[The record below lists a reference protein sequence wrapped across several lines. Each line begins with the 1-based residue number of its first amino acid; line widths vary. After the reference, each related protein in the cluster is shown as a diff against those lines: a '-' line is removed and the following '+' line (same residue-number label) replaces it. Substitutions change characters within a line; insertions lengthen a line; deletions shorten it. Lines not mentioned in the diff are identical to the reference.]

1 MMNRRVKHKARA
13 LTDGASM
20 DRELEAEVRFH
31 IDMETQKNI
40 RAGIPPDEARRL
52 ALRSFGPMEKHKAEA
67 RDARGVSW
75 LEELAADLRYGTR
88 TLRKNP
94 GFAALAI
101 LTLGLGIGAN
111 TAIFSVIN
119 GVLLKPL
126 PYLNGDRLLL
136 VQQSAPRVNQQN
148 FGVSIKELYDYRE
161 QLASFE
167 GLVEFHQMSF
177 DLLKRGEPDRV
188 ATGVVSPNFFD
199 VLGIRP
205 ALGRTFVPTDDDHGA
220 EAVLVLGHS
229 YWQTK
234 FGADPAIIGQV
245 FEMND
250 RPHRVVGVLPPVPHY
265 PNEVDVYMPTEAC
278 PFRAAAEQNIE
289 RNRRAFSGLQVFGL
303 LKPGASADTAATEV
317 ATVAQRWQQD
327 FPQIYRPALG
337 FQARTANVLEQ
348 LTSGAR
354 EMLLILLGTTG
365 LVLLLAC
372 ANVANLTL
380 ARMLRRDRELAMR
393 TALGAGRWRLIRQL
407 LTESTV
413 VSLAGG
419 LVGVAF
425 AWATIDMLT
434 TFVGRFTA
442 RTGEIDLDPG
452 VLAFTLVVSMLTGLV
467 FGTFPAVAA
476 RVDLVN
482 ALKSGGKGTSNAGS
496 GRKLQ
501 SALIVA
507 QVAVSVVLLVG
518 AGLLLLSFYRLQQV
532 DPGYRGES
540 VMSAE
545 VFGNFTKYP
554 DGASQR
560 RLYVSILERLESTP
574 GVTGAA
580 ITNAVPMD
588 AIQPGPT
595 RFEVRGRTYGSPDE
609 RPTTDLRVA
618 SPGYFTTL
626 GVPLVKG
633 RLFTELDHEDAASVI
648 VINETLAR
656 REWDGRDPIGAEV
669 SANNGQNWATVV
681 GVVADVKTFGLNRD
695 SIPQVYLPLRQSSGV
710 AGRVLLR
717 MNADPAQAAAV
728 IRETVRSID
737 PDLPIENMRT
747 LDEIRERYLATPRLT
762 AILLTVFAALAL
774 VVTITG
780 ITGVIAQSVSQR
792 TQEFGLRM
800 ALGASQSRV
809 LAMVLR
815 QGLLLVAVG
824 LLLGI
829 AASFALARVLQAY
842 LYQTTPTDPLTLVAV
857 AIAFTF
863 AGTLACL
870 GPAWRATTVD
880 PMLALRA
887 D

>member
-1 MMNRRVKHKARA
+1 MFGKRVKHKARA
-13 LTDGASM
+13 LRDGAGM
-20 DRELEAEVRFH
+20 DRELDAEVRFH
-31 IDMETQKNI
+31 IEMETQKNI
-40 RAGIPPDEARRL
+40 RQGMSPDAARSL
-52 ALRSFGPMEKHKAEA
+52 AFRNFGPMEKHKEEA

-75 LEELAADLRYGTR
+75 IEEFLNDLRYGAR

-94 GFAALAI
+94 AFATLAI

-126 PYLNGDRLLL
+126 PYENGDRLVL
-136 VQQSAPRVNQQN
+136 VQQAATRANQQN
-148 FGVSIKELYDYRE
+148 FGVSIKELYDYRQ
-161 QLASFE
+161 QLQSFD

-199 VLGIRP
+199 VLGIKP
-205 ALGRTFVPTDDDHGA
+205 ILGRTFVPTDDDHGA

-234 FGADPAIIGQV
+234 FGGDLTIVGQV

-250 RPHRVVGVLPPVPHY
+250 RPHRVVGVLPAVPHY

-278 PFRAAAEQNIE
+278 PFRSAAEQNIE
-289 RNRRAFSGLQVFGL
+289 RNRRAFSALQVFGL
-303 LKPGASADTAATEV
+303 LKPGASPDTAAAEV
-317 ATVAQRWQQD
+317 TTVAQRWAQD
-327 FPQIYRPALG
+327 YPQIYRPALG
-337 FQARTANVLEQ
+337 FQARTANVLVE

-354 EMLLILLGTTG
+354 EMLIILLGTTG

-393 TALGAGRWRLIRQL
+393 TALGAGRGRLVRQL

-413 VSLAGG
+413 LSVAGG
-419 LVGVAF
+419 IVGLAF

-442 RTGEIDLDPG
+442 RTGEIDLDLG
-452 VLAFTLVVSMLTGLV
+452 VLVFTLLVSMLTGLA
-467 FGTFPAVAA
+467 FGTFPALAA

-482 ALKSGGKGTSNAGS
+482 ALKSGGKGTSNAG
-496 GRKLQ
+496 GGHKIQ

-554 DGASQR
+554 DAVSLR
-560 RLYVSILERLESTP
+560 RLYLSMLERLESTP

-588 AIQPGPT
+588 VIQPGQT

-618 SPGYFTTL
+618 STGYFTTL
-626 GVPLVKG
+626 GVPLLKG
-633 RLFTELDHEDAASVI
+633 RLFSELDHEDAPSVI
-648 VINETLAR
+648 VINDTLAR
-656 REWDGRDPIGAEV
+656 REWEGRDPIGAEV
-669 SANNGQNWATVV
+669 SANNGQTWATVI
-681 GVVADVKTFGLNRD
+681 GVVADVKTFGLNRA
-695 SIPQVYLPLRQSSGV
+695 SVPQAYVPLRQSGGV
-710 AGRVLLR
+710 AGRVLVR
-717 MNADPAQAAAV
+717 MAGDPVQAAAV

-737 PDLPIENMRT
+737 PNLPIENVRT

-762 AILLTVFAALAL
+762 ALLLTIFASLAL
-774 VVTITG
+774 LVTITG

-800 ALGASQSRV
+800 ALGASQQSV
-809 LAMVLR
+809 LGMVLG
-815 QGLLLVAVG
+815 QGLLLVG
-824 LLLGI
+824 LGLVIGI
-829 AASFALARVLQAY
+829 ASSFALARVLQSY
-842 LYQTTPTDPLTLVAV
+842 LYETTPSDPLTLVGV
-857 AIAFTF
+857 AIAFLV

>member
-1 MMNRRVKHKARA
+1 MFSKRVKHKARA
-13 LTDGASM
+13 LRDGAGM
-20 DRELEAEVRFH
+20 DRELDSEVRFH
-31 IDMETQKNI
+31 IEMETQKYI
-40 RAGIPPDEARRL
+40 AQGMAPDDARQL
-52 ALRSFGPMEKHKAEA
+52 AFRNFGPMEKHKEEA
-67 RDARGVSW
+67 REARGVSW
-75 LEELAADLRYGTR
+75 LEELMADLRYGAR
-88 TLRKNP
+88 TLLKNP
-94 GFAALAI
+94 GFATLAI

-126 PYLNGDRLLL
+126 PYENGDRLVLL
-136 VQQSAPRVNQQN
+136 QQAATRTNQQN

-161 QLASFE
+161 QLSSFD

-177 DLLKRGEPDRV
+177 DLLRRGEPDRV
-188 ATGVVSPNFFD
+188 AAGVVSPNFFD
-199 VLGIRP
+199 VLGIKP
-205 ALGRTFVPTDDDHGA
+205 VLGRTFAPTDDDHGA

-229 YWQTK
+229 YWQSK
-234 FGADPAIIGQV
+234 FGGDRDIVGQV

-278 PFRAAAEQNIE
+278 PFRSAAEQNIE
-289 RNRRAFSGLQVFGL
+289 RNRRAFAGLQVFGL
-303 LKPGASADTAATEV
+303 LKPGASPETAATEV
-317 ATVAQRWQQD
+317 TTVAQRWAQD
-327 FPQIYRPALG
+327 YPQIYRPALG

-393 TALGAGRWRLIRQL
+393 TALGAGRWRLVRQL
-407 LTESTV
+407 MTESTV
-413 VSLAGG
+413 LSVAGG
-419 LVGVAF
+419 VVGLAF
-425 AWATIDMLT
+425 AWATIDMLA

-442 RTGEIDLDPG
+442 RTGEIELDPG
-452 VLAFTLVVSMLTGLV
+452 VLAFTLLVSMLTGLA
-467 FGTFPAVAA
+467 FGTFPALAA

-482 ALKSGGKGTSNAGS
+482 ALKSGGKGTSNAG
-496 GRKLQ
+496 GGHKIQ
-501 SALIVA
+501 GALIVA

-554 DGASQR
+554 DAQQLR
-560 RLYVSILERLESTP
+560 RLYVSILERLEATP

-588 AIQPGPT
+588 ALQPGQT

-626 GVPLVKG
+626 GVPLLKG
-633 RLFTELDHEDAASVI
+633 RAFTELDHEDAAPVI
-648 VINETLAR
+648 LINDTLAR
-656 REWDGRDPIGAEV
+656 SEWEGRDPIGAEV
-669 SANNGQNWATVV
+669 SANNGQTWATVI
-681 GVVADVKTFGLNRD
+681 GVVADVKTFGLNRE
-695 SIPQVYLPLRQSSGV
+695 SVPQVYVPLRQASGL
-710 AGRVLLR
+710 AGRVLVR
-717 MNADPAQAAAV
+717 TNGDPQQAAAL
-728 IRETVRSID
+728 IRETVRTID
-737 PDLPIENMRT
+737 PDLPIENVRT

-762 AILLTVFAALAL
+762 ALLLTIFAALAL
-774 VVTITG
+774 LVTITG

-800 ALGASQSRV
+800 ALGASQSTV
-809 LAMVLR
+809 LGMVLG
-815 QGLLLVAVG
+815 QGLLLVG
-824 LLLGI
+824 LGLVVGI
-829 AASFALARVLQAY
+829 AASFALARVLQSY
-842 LYQTTPTDPLTLVAV
+842 LYQTTPTDPLTLGGVAV
-857 AIAFTF
+857 AFLV

>member
-1 MMNRRVKHKARA
+1 
-13 LTDGASM
+13 M
-20 DRELEAEVRFH
+20 DRELDAEVRFH
-31 IDMETQKNI
+31 IDMETQKYVHQ
-40 RAGIPPDEARRL
+40 GMGPEDARHL
-52 ALRSFGPMEKHKAEA
+52 ALRNFGPMEKHKEEA

-75 LEELAADLRYGTR
+75 LEELVADLRYGAR
-88 TLRKNP
+88 TLTKNP
-94 GFAALAI
+94 GFALVAV

-126 PYLNGDRLLL
+126 PYENGDRLVLL
-136 VQQSAPRVNQQN
+136 QQSATRANQQN

-161 QLASFE
+161 QLASFD

-188 ATGVVSPNFFD
+188 AAGVVSPNFFD
-199 VLGIRP
+199 VLGIKP
-205 ALGRTFVPTDDDHGA
+205 LYGRTFVSTDDDHGA

-234 FGADPAIIGQV
+234 FGADASIVGQV

-250 RPHRVVGVLPPVPHY
+250 RPHRVIGVLPPVPHY

-278 PFRAAAEQNIE
+278 PFRSAAEGNIE
-289 RNRRAFSGLQVFGL
+289 SNRRAFSALQVFGL
-303 LKPGASADTAATEV
+303 LKSGASPETAATEV

-327 FPQIYRPALG
+327 FPQVYRAGLG
-337 FQARTANVLEQ
+337 FQATTANVLEQ

-354 EMLLILLGTTG
+354 QMLLILLGTTG

-380 ARMLRRDRELAMR
+380 ARMLRRDREFAMR
-393 TALGAGRWRLIRQL
+393 TALGAGRWRLARQL

-413 VSLAGG
+413 LSLAGG
-419 LVGVAF
+419 IVGVVF
-425 AWATIDMLT
+425 AWATLDMLT

-442 RTGEIDLDPG
+442 RIGEIALDPQ
-452 VLAFTLVVSMLTGLV
+452 VLGFTVLVAMATGLV
-467 FGTFPAVAA
+467 FGTFPALAA

-482 ALKSGGKGTSNAGS
+482 ALKTGGKGTSHAGG

-501 SALIVA
+501 SVLIVA

-554 DGASQR
+554 NGATLR
-560 RLYVSILERLESTP
+560 RMYVSLLERLQSTP

-588 AIQPGPT
+588 AIQPGQT
-595 RFEVRGRTYGSPDE
+595 RFQLRDRTYASPDE

-618 SPGYFTTL
+618 SPGYFATL
-626 GVPLVKG
+626 GIPVLKG

-656 REWDGRDPIGAEV
+656 REWSGRDPIGAEV
-669 SANNGQNWATVV
+669 SANNGQTWATVI

-695 SIPQVYLPLRQSSGV
+695 SVPQAYVPLRQANGV

-717 MNADPAQAAAV
+717 MNAPPVQAAAV
-728 IRETVRSID
+728 IREAVRSVD
-737 PDLPIENMRT
+737 PDLPIENVRT
-747 LDEIRERYLATPRLT
+747 LDEIREGYLATPRLT
-762 AILLTVFAALAL
+762 AMLLTVFAALAL
-774 VVTITG
+774 LVTLTG

-800 ALGASQSRV
+800 ALGATRNSV
-809 LAMVLR
+809 LGGVLS
-815 QGLLLVAVG
+815 QGLLLVG
-824 LLLGI
+824 LGLILGI
-829 AASFALARVLQAY
+829 AASLALARVLQSY
-842 LYQTTPTDPLTLVAV
+842 LYQTTPTDPFTLAAV
-857 AIAFTF
+857 ALAFVI
-863 AGTLACL
+863 AGTVACL